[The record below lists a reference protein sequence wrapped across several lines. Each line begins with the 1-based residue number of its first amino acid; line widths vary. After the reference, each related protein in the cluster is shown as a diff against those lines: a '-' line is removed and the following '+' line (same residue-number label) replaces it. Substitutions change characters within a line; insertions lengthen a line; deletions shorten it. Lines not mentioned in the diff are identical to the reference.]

1 MYRVKLERVEIVSFF
16 ESTDQSRARLKVTD
30 KKTRGLSYYHHLSL
44 RGKDSMPTEYE
55 DVLVNQPVVIDNGS
69 GTIKAGFAGG
79 NAPKSYFP
87 NFVGRAKH
95 QRVMAGTE
103 DVDILIGKRAQ
114 ELRGLLKIKYPM
126 EHGIVTDW
134 EDMEKIW
141 QYVYAEEL
149 RTVPEEVNTSR
160 RIAP

>member
-1 MYRVKLERVEIVSFF
+1 LRVE
-16 ESTDQSRARLKVTD
+16 TLPSRTFQTCECCVYLGGLKVVV
-30 KKTRGLSYYHHLSL
+30 L
-44 RGKDSMPTEYE
+44 RDLYRS
-55 DVLVNQPVVIDNGS
+55 
-69 GTIKAGFAGG
+69 
-79 NAPKSYFP
+79 
-87 NFVGRAKH
+87 VGRAKH

-149 RTVPEEVNTSR
+149 KTVPEEVRLEAEAWKTRTFSL
-160 RIAP
+160 IYYSFDSIPFFSQKLP

>member
-1 MYRVKLERVEIVSFF
+1 
-16 ESTDQSRARLKVTD
+16 
-30 KKTRGLSYYHHLSL
+30 
-44 RGKDSMPTEYE
+44 MPSEFE
-55 DVLVNQPVVIDNGS
+55 DVLTNQPIVIDNGS

-79 NAPKSYFP
+79 NVPKSYFP

-141 QYVYAEEL
+141 QYVYSEEL
-149 RTVPEEVNTSR
+149 RTVPEEVSLR
-160 RIAP
+160 EAAVRYGISQEEKR